1 MAQPDMSDGIENG
14 GGREMR
20 RRHWIILAILAVVE
34 IASALY
40 LAWLNPVQGYDENWY
55 LISSHRIAGA
65 TALPYAHHRPPV
77 FPILLALFG
86 DYNRLVPGIAHIGS
100 AALTFIILRRL
111 VTLRLAISGVVVF
124 MASYQLRTYNVL
136 LLTEMTTIFLL
147 LLATYCF
154 LVHRPF
160 LLGVVAT
167 LLVMTHWSMATVGL
181 VVSAVYIMRCRWRPC
196 GMFVAGASLAATP
209 FLIVSAAAYGNPLA
223 PALANFAV
231 QSGGT
236 NDWWFYVRE
245 FPLLSLPLIIGG
257 LAAGGWVIANR
268 RNWRNLPWYDFCV
281 LLLGIIVA
289 RVMLLHVVGP
299 KGVRFL
305 VPLIPMLL
313 LLTLLMLRHYGQ
325 GIPRLQWAA
334 LAILLISVLPDRQW
348 VYYIHDL
355 ARNPV
360 KQIADL
366 KDTLATFASD
376 QAVYTDL
383 NDLAVMG
390 RTGHPAVAVTGPGSW
405 HHQLYNRPACTRGEI
420 PEGVLY
426 LTWDPGPLEVIAAA
440 SPARHRPLS
449 LVRWRT
455 GGQPHAGASVLSSTA
470 ATSEAESTPH

>member
-1 MAQPDMSDGIENG
+1 
-14 GGREMR
+14 MR
-20 RRHWIILAILAVVE
+20 RSHWIILVILAVVE
-34 IASALY
+34 TTSALY

-55 LISSHRIAGA
+55 LINSHHIRGV
-65 TALPYAHHRPPV
+65 TTLTYAHHRPPM

-86 DYNRLVPGIAHIGS
+86 DYSRLVSGIAHIGS
-100 AALTFIILRRL
+100 VALTFIILRRL
-111 VTLRLAISGVVVF
+111 VTLRLAIAGVVVF

-136 LLTEMTTIFLL
+136 LLTEMTAIFLL

-154 LVHRPF
+154 LVQRPF

-167 LLVMTHWSMATVGL
+167 LLVMTHWSMATVTF
-181 VVSAVYIMRCRWRPC
+181 VVPAVYVMRRRWRLC
-196 GMFVAGASLAATP
+196 GLFAGGLSLAAMP
-209 FLIVSAAAYGNPLA
+209 FLMASAAAYGNPLA

-236 NDWWFYVRE
+236 NDWWYYVRE
-245 FPLLSLPLIIGG
+245 FPQLSLPLIIGG
-257 LAAGGWVIANR
+257 LAAGGWMIANR
-268 RNWRNLPWYDFCV
+268 RDWRNLPWYDLCV
-281 LLLGIIVA
+281 LLLGIIAA

-313 LLTLLMLRHYGQ
+313 LLTLLMLRHYGH
-325 GIPRLQWAA
+325 GMPRLQWAA

-348 VYYIHDL
+348 VYYIYDL

-366 KDTLATFASD
+366 KDRLATFAPD

-390 RTGHPAVAVTGPGSW
+390 KTRRPAVAVTGPGSW
-405 HHQLYNRPACTRGEI
+405 HHQLYNRPACTRREI
-420 PEGVLY
+420 PEGALY
-426 LTWDPGPLEVIAAA
+426 LTWDPGSLEVIAAA
-440 SPARHRPLS
+440 SPTRHGTLS
-449 LVRWRT
+449 LVRWRI
-455 GGQPHAGASVLSSTA
+455 GGPPPAGASVLSSTA
-470 ATSEAESTPH
+470 ATSEAESIPH

>member
-1 MAQPDMSDGIENG
+1 
-14 GGREMR
+14 MR
-20 RRHWIILAILAVVE
+20 RRHWIILALLAAVE
-34 IASALY
+34 IATAMY

-55 LISSHRIAGA
+55 LINSHRIAGA
-65 TALPYAHHRPPV
+65 TALPYAHHRPPM

-86 DYNRLVPGIAHIGS
+86 DYSRLVPGIAHIGS

-111 VTLRLAISGVVVF
+111 VTVRLAIAGVVVF

-160 LLGVVAT
+160 LLGVVVT
-167 LLVMTHWSMATVGL
+167 LLVMTHWSMATVAL
-181 VVSAVYIMRCRWRPC
+181 VVVVVYGMRCRWRPC
-196 GMFVAGASLAATP
+196 GVFVGGALLAAMP
-209 FLIVSAAAYGNPLA
+209 FLITFAATYGNPLA

-231 QSGGT
+231 QSGGA

-257 LAAGGWVIANR
+257 FAAGGWVITNR
-268 RNWRNLPWYDFCV
+268 RDRRNLSWYDFCV

-313 LLTLLMLRHYGQ
+313 SLTLLMIGYYGH
-325 GIPRLQWAA
+325 GRPRLQWVA
-334 LAILLISVLPDRQW
+334 LTILLISVLPDRQW

-366 KDTLATFASD
+366 EDTLATFASD
-376 QAVYTDL
+376 QTVYTDL

-390 RTGHPAVAVTGPGSW
+390 RTGRPAVAVTGPGSW
-405 HHQLYNRPACTRGEI
+405 HHQLYDRPACTREEI
-420 PEGVLY
+420 PEGALY
-426 LTWDPGPLEVIAAA
+426 LTWDPGPLGVIATA

-449 LVRWRT
+449 LVRWRI
-455 GGQPHAGASVLSSTA
+455 GRQPQAGASALSSIT
-470 ATSEAESTPH
+470 TSLEAESTPH